1 MKPMEQDS
9 GVNIFDEYFMKDLS
23 SDEPNERY
31 LAIKNIKNSLIGM
44 KTRKSQYI
52 NAGLI
57 ERLLELMVEENTM
70 VEFAVEA
77 AVVLGSLAK
86 GDTDNLR
93 HILNSQT
100 IPLLCKGVCHED
112 ERLVIACLRSLRICF
127 MSNQVPPDLIYED
140 QNLVSTL
147 VQLLTKNSQTAE
159 CAANILRRSCKS
171 AKDQSMLYDAGVIPS
186 LVIWLEHKQPAVLIP
201 TLACL
206 TELTHNNEVVADGL
220 FNDIRTQL
228 LKLIVH
234 SKSDE
239 VQLQAATCLTRIIRA
254 LPNGDNF
261 ALKQIERKLLTV
273 FVRMCHKKVTNIKTN
288 AALSLAYLIEDD
300 NELQEMAALSNHLIK
315 NIANYFLV
323 TDSMEKETIE
333 KLRQSGFQLYAALSA
348 NDEKIRKEIVVSTP
362 NLILYIHEAVNQ
374 EGNILL
380 QASALQCLLSLS
392 RSVQQLR
399 TTFKDVKLWEPVIS
413 ALKSSTSDDII
424 SVASSVLCNLLL
436 DFSPCKEDL
445 VDYGALDVLIAL
457 MKRTEAPFRV
467 NGVWGLMNLAYD
479 ANDSLKN
486 RIIDSV
492 GMPTILNLVNDQQID
507 IAVKALG
514 ILRNLL
520 TEKAQDIDNVM
531 RNHGVLIIGAIKP
544 LVLNN
549 DLQEQMKEQV
559 LCLLS
564 NIANGSYAKTLLMAE
579 ETLLTK
585 IIYYISSENEQLQTA
600 TVFCITNLARNQD
613 NDIDR
618 NHSTKLRDLGAEK
631 QLNMLLN
638 TSNANLLE
646 RVKNALSKFN

>member
-1 MKPMEQDS
+1 
-9 GVNIFDEYFMKDLS
+9 
-23 SDEPNERY
+23 
-31 LAIKNIKNSLIGM
+31 
-44 KTRKSQYI
+44 
-52 NAGLI
+52 
-57 ERLLELMVEENTM
+57 
-70 VEFAVEA
+70 
-77 AVVLGSLAK
+77 
-86 GDTDNLR
+86 
-93 HILNSQT
+93 
-100 IPLLCKGVCHED
+100 
-112 ERLVIACLRSLRICF
+112 
-127 MSNQVPPDLIYED
+127 
-140 QNLVSTL
+140 
-147 VQLLTKNSQTAE
+147 
-159 CAANILRRSCKS
+159 
-171 AKDQSMLYDAGVIPS
+171 
-186 LVIWLEHKQPAVLIP
+186 
-201 TLACL
+201 
-206 TELTHNNEVVADGL
+206 
-220 FNDIRTQL
+220 
-228 LKLIVH
+228 
-234 SKSDE
+234 
-239 VQLQAATCLTRIIRA
+239 
-254 LPNGDNF
+254 
-261 ALKQIERKLLTV
+261 
-273 FVRMCHKKVTNIKTN
+273 
-288 AALSLAYLIEDD
+288 
-300 NELQEMAALSNHLIK
+300 
-315 NIANYFLV
+315 
-323 TDSMEKETIE
+323 
-333 KLRQSGFQLYAALSA
+333 
-348 NDEKIRKEIVVSTP
+348 
-362 NLILYIHEAVNQ
+362 
-374 EGNILL
+374 
-380 QASALQCLLSLS
+380 
-392 RSVQQLR
+392 
-399 TTFKDVKLWEPVIS
+399 
-413 ALKSSTSDDII
+413 
-424 SVASSVLCNLLL
+424 
-436 DFSPCKEDL
+436 
-445 VDYGALDVLIAL
+445 VLIAL